1 MNEALNTRIQ
11 IRDGF
16 YLSRIVRA
24 DKAAYMEHFT
34 DPEVARNTLAIPFPY
49 TEADADCWL

>member
-34 DPEVARNTLAIPFPY
+34 DPEVARNKLAIPFPY

>member
-16 YLSRIVRA
+16 YLSRIVGA

>member
-1 MNEALNTRIQ
+1 MNEALNTHIQ

-16 YLSRIVRA
+16 YLSRIARA

-34 DPEVARNTLAIPFPY
+34 DPEAARNKLAIRFPY
-49 TEADADCWL
+49 TEDDADCWL